1 MVPKPIGISPAT
13 LHSLANVA
21 HDAKERP
28 GIMSKYR
35 KSRAFSPEGFFECEG
50 RGLQWL
56 GEASSKGGPRVVDVY
71 DWGKDYLDIERVN
84 ACGPTLQAAH
94 DFGAS
99 LAHMHDAGAD
109 YFGSAPA
116 GYTGTCYFGPLQD
129 PVPMDTGEWDD
140 VATYLAEGRLRPM
153 VRLGMKRC
161 ELTDYDME
169 LTEDVI
175 EALPEILGKAAND
188 KPARVHGDLWS
199 GNVMWSADSGSVEA
213 VLIDPAAHGG
223 HREED
228 LAMLDLFGMSYL
240 RDILDGYQ
248 SVHPLKAG
256 WQKRTT
262 LWQLYPIAGHCVFF
276 GGGYVNQ
283 YRAMCRSLLK

>member
-1 MVPKPIGISPAT
+1 
-13 LHSLANVA
+13 
-21 HDAKERP
+21 
-28 GIMSKYR
+28 MSKYC

-99 LAHMHDAGAD
+99 
-109 YFGSAPA
+109 SPA
-116 GYTGTCYFGPLQD
+116 CTMPVLIISDPPRPAMREPAIWPLQD

-140 VATYLAEGRLRPM
+140 VVTYLAEGRLRPM
-153 VRLGMKRC
+153 VRLGMKRR

-169 LTEDVI
+169 LTEAVI

-256 WQKRTT
+256 WQERTT

>member
-1 MVPKPIGISPAT
+1 
-13 LHSLANVA
+13 
-21 HDAKERP
+21 
-28 GIMSKYR
+28 MSKYR

-56 GEASSKGGPRVVDVY
+56 GEAQSKGGPRVVDVY
-71 DWGKDYLDIERVN
+71 DWGKDYLNIERVN

-94 DFGAS
+94 DFGAA
-99 LAHMHDAGAD
+99 LARMHDAGAD
-109 YFGSAPA
+109 YFGSA
-116 GYTGTCYFGPLQD
+116 
-129 PVPMDTGEWDD
+129 
-140 VATYLAEGRLRPM
+140 
-153 VRLGMKRC
+153 
-161 ELTDYDME
+161 
-169 LTEDVI
+169 
-175 EALPEILGKAAND
+175 
-188 KPARVHGDLWS
+188 
-199 GNVMWSADSGSVEA
+199 
-213 VLIDPAAHGG
+213 PAAHGG

-256 WQKRTT
+256 WQERTT